1 MIIFQSLDILYD
13 SNMFENTESYKRALA
28 DGERNVPYAR
38 VMLLGTAGVGKTT
51 FKRSLMKLPF
61 ECDTTSTGLS
71 DIYRIRPFGHEWK
84 TLKDDQWK
92 VATYEDELEEMAHL
106 LSSIYK
112 DNLGAHNPSDA
123 IEASLLYDTT
133 SAQLSLDVPEDQIE
147 EMEERKVNKILSE
160 AIDLVNSQTA
170 TNTDAQPFLH
180 IWDCGGQPAFLELL
194 PPFLTP
200 RTLFVLMFD
209 ASRGLNER
217 WRSVLNKDG
226 HEKFLEEVN
235 MTTLELMLSWMA
247 NIHGHLAKGNQ
258 GKSFPGYPRILC
270 IGTRGDRLESEEQR
284 SAIKSELESHIKG
297 KAFRELIEDVFIVDN
312 TTSGFLAFE
321 DRNLADIR
329 RIISNFTYEKLIV
342 KTPVSWVLFRKVIQA
357 LEENVVSLEEAH
369 IIARA
374 CKISPDDVP
383 KVLLFYHDLGALLF
397 YPHIKGLHNKVV
409 VSPKYFVDVIGKLFT
424 VDRCNVKFDVMDMWE
439 KFQENGILI
448 EPLYKSIWEQS
459 DDFHPD
465 ALIDLLVDFRIA
477 AEFRTSIHHDPNVKQ
492 YFVPAIL
499 KSFPG
504 DPYKVF
510 PDSYMHASPLH
521 IIFSIGFVPPG
532 FFTRFVTT
540 IASNPTYKLCFD
552 HGVYRNHVTFRCDD
566 SFVAFTDLQNAILVD
581 VVSYD
586 RNNSIMPFAEFCQ
599 NLKMFIEKSAKAV
612 EITLSGSQAT
622 FTEETSYHIT
632 FEFKYVCQSDKC
644 AHQLDQLDHQH
655 YVQTSSEQTSSK
667 LVYCEKSEEKL
678 PYRSLSAEEA
688 YWFKDDMTI
697 QKVHHRSRYC
707 FIYDNFV
714 LRKHSISFLITR
726 FRSTLS

>member
-13 SNMFENTESYKRALA
+13 SNIFENTESYKRALA

-61 ECDTTSTGLS
+61 ERNTTSTGLS

-92 VATYEDELEEMAHL
+92 VATYKDELEEMAHL

-112 DNLGAHNPSDA
+112 DNLGAHNPSNA
-123 IEASLLYDTT
+123 IKASLLYDTT
-133 SAQLSLDVPEDQIE
+133 SAQLSLDVAEDQIE

-160 AIDLVNSQTA
+160 AIDLVNSQTT

-194 PPFLTP
+194 PAFLTP

-209 ASRGLNER
+209 ASRGLNEG

-258 GKSFPGYPRILC
+258 GKSFPGYPRMLC
-270 IGTRGDRLESEEQR
+270 IGTRGDCLESEEQR
-284 SAIKSELESHIKG
+284 SAVKSELESHIKG

-312 TTSGFLAFE
+312 TTSGFLMFE

-329 RIISNFTYEKLIV
+329 RIISTFTYEKLIV

-397 YPHIKGLHNKVV
+397 YPHIEGLKNKVV

-424 VDRCNVKFDVMDMWE
+424 IDDCSHNFCLLDIWE
-439 KFQENGILI
+439 KFQKKGILI
-448 EPLYKSIWEQS
+448 ESLYKFVWEES
-459 DDFHPD
+459 KDFHPD

-477 AEFRTSIHHDPNVKQ
+477 AEVHTSIHHDPSIKQ

-504 DPYKVF
+504 DPYKVLTG
-510 PDSYMHASPLH
+510 SCMHASPLH
-521 IIFSIGFVPPG
+521 ISFSTGFVPPG

-540 IASNPTYKLCFD
+540 IASNRTYKLCFD

-581 VVSYD
+581 VASYD
-586 RNNSIMPFAEFCQ
+586 RTNFIMPFVKFCQ
-599 NLKMFIEKSAKAV
+599 DLKVLIEKSAKAV
-612 EITLSGSQAT
+612 EITLSKSQT
-622 FTEETSYHIT
+622 RFTEEMSYHVT
-632 FEFKYVCQSDKC
+632 FEIKYVCQSDEC
-644 AHQLDQLDHQH
+644 AHQLDHQH
-655 YVQTSSEQTSSK
+655 YIETSTRQTSSNF
-667 LVYCEKSEEKL
+667 VYCEKSEKKF
-678 PYRSLSAEEA
+678 PYRPLSSLEV
-688 YWFKDDMTI
+688 YWFKDDVTN
-697 QKVHHRSRYC
+697 QKVYCRFHYC
-707 FIYDNFV
+707 FICMTILYLENTAYP
-714 LRKHSISFLITR
+714 S
-726 FRSTLS
+726 

>member
-61 ECDTTSTGLS
+61 ERDTTSTGLS
-71 DIYRIRPFGHEWK
+71 DIYHIRPFGHEWK

-92 VATYEDELEEMAHL
+92 VATYKDELEEMAHL

-123 IEASLLYDTT
+123 IKASLLYDTT
-133 SAQLSLDVPEDQIE
+133 SAQLSLDVAEDQIE

-160 AIDLVNSQTA
+160 VIDLVNSQTA

-194 PPFLTP
+194 PAFLTP

-209 ASRGLNER
+209 ASKGLNER

-226 HEKFLEEVN
+226 HENVLEEVN
-235 MTTLELMLSWMA
+235 MTTLQLMLSWMA
-247 NIHGHLAKGNQ
+247 NIHGHLAKG
-258 GKSFPGYPRILC
+258 GLSKSFPGYPQLLC
-270 IGTRGDRLESEEQR
+270 IGTHGDCLQSQEQCI
-284 SAIKSELESHIKG
+284 AVKFELECHIKG
-297 KAFRELIEDVFIVDN
+297 KAFRELIEDVIIVDN
-312 TTSGFLAFE
+312 TTSGFLKDE
-321 DRNLADIR
+321 DPNLERIR
-329 RIISNFTYEKLIV
+329 KIISTFTYEKLIV

-357 LEENVVSLEEAH
+357 LEENVVSLKEAH

-374 CKISPDDVP
+374 CRISPDDVP

-397 YPHIKGLHNKVV
+397 YPHIEGLKNKVV

-424 VDRCNVKFDVMDMWE
+424 IDDCSHNFRLLDIWE

-465 ALIDLLVDFRIA
+465 ALINLLVDFRIA
-477 AEFRTSIHHDPNVKQ
+477 AEVHTSIHHDPSIKQ

-504 DPYKVF
+504 DPYKVLTG
-510 PDSYMHASPLH
+510 SCMHASPLH
-521 IIFSIGFVPPG
+521 ISFSTGFVPPG

-540 IASNPTYKLCFD
+540 IASNPAYKLCFD

-581 VVSYD
+581 VASYD
-586 RNNSIMPFAEFCQ
+586 RTNFIMPFVEFCQ
-599 NLKMFIEKSAKAV
+599 DLKVLIEKSVKAV
-612 EITLSGSQAT
+612 EITLSGSQTT
-622 FTEETSYHIT
+622 FIEETSYHVT
-632 FEFKYVCQSDKC
+632 FEVKYVCQSDEC
-644 AHQLDQLDHQH
+644 AHQLDHRH
-655 YVQTSSEQTSSK
+655 YIETSTRQTSSNF
-667 LVYCEKSEEKL
+667 VYCEKSEKKF
-678 PYRSLSAEEA
+678 PYRPLSSVEVF
-688 YWFKDDMTI
+688 WFKDDMPN
-697 QKVHHRSRYC
+697 QKVYCRFHYC
-707 FIYDNFV
+707 FICMTILYLENTAYP
-714 LRKHSISFLITR
+714 S
-726 FRSTLS
+726 

>member
-61 ECDTTSTGLS
+61 ERDTTSTGLS

-92 VATYEDELEEMAHL
+92 VATYKDELEEMAHL

-112 DNLGAHNPSDA
+112 DNLGVQSQSDA
-123 IEASLLYDTT
+123 IKASLLYDTT
-133 SAQLSLDVPEDQIE
+133 SAQLSLDVAEDQIE

-160 AIDLVNSQTA
+160 AIDLINSQTA
-170 TNTDAQPFLH
+170 TNTYAQPFLH

-194 PPFLTP
+194 PAFLTP

-209 ASRGLNER
+209 ASRGLNEG

-235 MTTLELMLSWMA
+235 ITTLELMLSWMA

-270 IGTRGDRLESEEQR
+270 IGTHGDRLESEEQR
-284 SAIKSELESHIKG
+284 SALKSELESHIKG
-297 KAFRELIEDVFIVDN
+297 KAFRELIENVFIVDN
-312 TTSGFLAFE
+312 TTSGFLMFE

-329 RIISNFTYEKLIV
+329 RIISTFTYERLIV

-374 CKISPDDVP
+374 CKISPDDVL

-397 YPHIKGLHNKVV
+397 YPHIKGFHNKVV

-465 ALIDLLVDFRIA
+465 ALINLLVDFRIA
-477 AEFRTSIHHDPNVKQ
+477 AEVRTGIHHDPSIKQ

-499 KSFPG
+499 KSFSG
-504 DPYKVF
+504 NACNVF
-510 PDSYMHASPLH
+510 LDSCMHASPLH

-599 NLKMFIEKSAKAV
+599 DLKVLIEKSAKAV
-612 EITLSGSQAT
+612 EITLSKSQTT
-622 FTEETSYHIT
+622 FTEETSYHVT
-632 FEFKYVCQSDKC
+632 FEVKYVCQSDEC
-644 AHQLDQLDHQH
+644 TNHQQDHQH
-655 YVQTSSEQTSSK
+655 YIETSTRQTSSSF
-667 LVYCEKSEEKL
+667 VYCEKSEKKF
-678 PYRSLSAEEA
+678 PYRPLSSVEV
-688 YWFKDDMTI
+688 YWFKDDVTN
-697 QKVHHRSRYC
+697 QKVYCRFHYC
-707 FIYDNFV
+707 FICMTILYLENTAYP
-714 LRKHSISFLITR
+714 S
-726 FRSTLS
+726 